1 MLFMFMSTHNMILA
15 ATLAAQQHV
24 EIERAKVEAELRSRI
39 ADLED
44 RLAAR
49 EQDLLQREAK
59 IEKME
64 LIMMPLSTAAGA
76 SYVRSLRIANGET
89 PKPPSAMSPSAIK
102 TSWQLTLEEHMKKIE
117 EQEKAEKAA
126 KAAKGN

>member
-1 MLFMFMSTHNMILA
+1 MILA
-15 ATLAAQQHV
+15 ATLTAN
-24 EIERAKVEAELRSRI
+24 AKIEAELRSRI

-76 SYVRSLRIANGET
+76 AYVRSLRTANGET
-89 PKPPSAMSPSAIK
+89 VKPPTSIPNYK
-102 TSWQLTLEEHMKKIE
+102 TSWQMALEKNQRDIE
-117 EQEKAEKAA
+117 EQDRQEAAA
-126 KAAKGN
+126 KSQQKASN